1 MPRGW
6 GQIMDMY
13 LNGGVTYLDQS
24 EIQLNDDRNRGY
36 LVKSDEQLI
45 IEDIIPLNQPEEK
58 WGYITSTALCN
69 YLDEKHGKK
78 LSPKKVGKA
87 LTTMGFEKSNTTIE
101 NVKGK
106 YYKMPFIEGYSI
118 PF

>member
-1 MPRGW
+1 
-6 GQIMDMY
+6 MDMY

-24 EIQLNDDRNRGY
+24 EIKLNDERNRGY

-45 IEDIIPLNQPEEK
+45 IEDILPLDQPKDK

-78 LSPKKVGKA
+78 LLPKKVGKA
-87 LTTMGFEKSNTTIE
+87 LSTMGFEQYHIRINKEKN
-101 NVKGK
+101 KGR